1 MVTVRART
9 RHDGGGISTSCC
21 QRCPRCGRSSTTAA
35 LPYGE
40 LPAFMAALRAKG
52 GMTALAFEFTILTTA
67 RTGEAIGTRWS
78 ELDLRE
84 KVWTIPA
91 SRMKAGREHRVP
103 LSGRAVEILE
113 ELAKVSDTGSH
124 GLRLPRQQTGP
135 FGQQHSFPDA
145 AAAHGPR

>member
-1 MVTVRART
+1 
-9 RHDGGGISTSCC
+9 
-21 QRCPRCGRSSTTAA
+21 
-35 LPYGE
+35 
-40 LPAFMAALRAKG
+40 
-52 GMTALAFEFTILTTA
+52 MTALAFEFTILTTA

-113 ELAKVSDTGSH
+113 ELAKVSDTVA
-124 GLRLPRQQTGP
+124 T
-135 FGQQHSFPDA
+135 A
-145 AAAHGPR
+145 

>member
-1 MVTVRART
+1 MDWAKVRGYREGENPARW
-9 RHDGGGISTSCC
+9 RGHLDKLLPALSKV
-21 QRCPRCGRSSTTAA
+21 RKVKHHAV

-113 ELAKVSDTGSH
+113 ELAKVSDTVATAYVFPGNETEKSR
-124 GLRLPRQQTGP
+124 RLG
-135 FGQQHSFPDA
+135 
-145 AAAHGPR
+145 